1 MLLQQRWEHPCA
13 KDVPS
18 LPVLGA
24 MSCVSP
30 VLCWTIPKQRWEGV
44 GDRAGSS
51 PEREGDM
58 GQRSGLSCSCR
69 ESSESS
75 WIPGASRVRDPASPG
90 LISHPPAQGRFHIL
104 QPIQAIF
111 PKAAASAGTQ
121 LLQRCLPRS
130 GRSLLVAP
138 CPEQLGEPRYWS
150 EVLAVPPEPPPAP
163 RARRIPGRASPAANT
178 ALYFNPAKGLLG
190 SEAEPGCAELRMNPY
205 F

>member
-1 MLLQQRWEHPCA
+1 MLLQQRWEQLCA

-30 VLCWTIPKQRWEGV
+30 VLCWTIPKKRWEGA
-44 GDRAGSS
+44 GDRAGNT

-104 QPIQAIF
+104 QPIPAIF

-121 LLQRCLPRS
+121 LLQLLADVWQLPARGSLS
-130 GRSLLVAP
+130 GAARGAP
-138 CPEQLGEPRYWS
+138 GAEPGSCR
-150 EVLAVPPEPPPAP
+150 AP
-163 RARRIPGRASPAANT
+163 RAPRAGPSPAHGGGARIPGSKHS
-178 ALYFNPAKGLLG
+178 ALF
-190 SEAEPGCAELRMNPY
+190 
-205 F
+205 